1 MTKQLSRIAP
11 WQAGKLFALVY
22 FLTSFIFVI
31 PMALIATFAQLPAGP
46 GPKIGPWMF
55 LLMPFLYALAGL
67 IFVPIACGIY
77 NLSAK
82 FAGGLQVT
90 VTDDV

>member
-31 PMALIATFAQLPAGP
+31 PMALIATVAPLPAGP
-46 GPKIGPWMF
+46 GPKIGPHWYEATGIGRREYKVKSF
-55 LLMPFLYALAGL
+55 L
-67 IFVPIACGIY
+67 
-77 NLSAK
+77 
-82 FAGGLQVT
+82 
-90 VTDDV
+90 